1 MITRHTAQSLC
12 KYGGKPVW
20 LTERKHSA
28 TLLKWNMKS
37 DFVGVEWEAHNGND
51 FTEPETRKE
60 SILIKNVLPILKDYT
75 QLLVPMMH
83 EGVEIM
89 PIEWVYGWDEKSKI
103 NLKANGIEYE
113 KYENIFEI
121 VFDDFINTVKND
133 LFVFDRIQ
141 KLQALGFGAIKCDE
155 SPTGYRD
162 LWNNPCALDE
172 GK

>member
-1 MITRHTAQSLC
+1 MITNHTAQSLG
-12 KYGGKPVW
+12 KYLGQKVHIQPYGASMLLVGVDI
-20 LTERKHSA
+20 LTEQFI
-28 TLLKWNMKS
+28 LKS
-37 DFVGVEWEAHNGND
+37 DAGSKV
-51 FTEPETRKE
+51 TRGFSGKDTG
-60 SILIKNVLPILKDYT
+60 ILPILKDYT